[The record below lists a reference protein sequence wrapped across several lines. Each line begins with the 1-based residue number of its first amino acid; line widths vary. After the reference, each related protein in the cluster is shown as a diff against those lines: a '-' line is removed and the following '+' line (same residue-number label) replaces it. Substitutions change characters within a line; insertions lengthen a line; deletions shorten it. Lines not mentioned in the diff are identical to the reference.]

1 MFFNMSNMEAARFAV
16 RRRNY
21 RGVKR
26 DDPSDFIA
34 NKKQSGG
41 KIPTNTLDWSLS
53 SRGVTQRIKAGV
65 DAGGSIKSYFGV
77 KVSVS
82 QKISEIW
89 NMGSEVEFEI
99 NVDTLED
106 SEANDSGISDIDLST
121 DFCNT
126 SCDQTPPSKSR
137 VPEDIRLRIN
147 SRERDR
153 MHNLNGALDSL
164 RQVLPH
170 SRGPSVKKLSKLS
183 TLLLARNYIVTL
195 TKSLEELKNIVGDL
209 SCKSQPVHS
218 LQALSRLSG
227 ELRESSTTSR
237 PRVTPKSRYS
247 PYSVKSPHRQ
257 ERPTL
262 SCLNTSLSVNVNTS
276 LGVNMNSSLGVNLGN
291 SVPFADKTNVRGPQK
306 TDDKPKISFSVESLL
321 KKTCSKEDYQLES
334 SSNHGHLPNG
344 GPIPLPA
351 FYSVHPS
358 PFFYGH
364 SATYPNQP
372 VGTTYNY

>member
-1 MFFNMSNMEAARFAV
+1 
-16 RRRNY
+16 
-21 RGVKR
+21 
-26 DDPSDFIA
+26 
-34 NKKQSGG
+34 
-41 KIPTNTLDWSLS
+41 
-53 SRGVTQRIKAGV
+53 
-65 DAGGSIKSYFGV
+65 
-77 KVSVS
+77 
-82 QKISEIW
+82 
-89 NMGSEVEFEI
+89 MGSEVEFEI

-106 SEANDSGISDIDLST
+106 TEANDSGISDIDLST
-121 DFCNT
+121 DYCNT

-147 SRERDR
+147 SRERER

-218 LQALSRLSG
+218 LEALSRLSVGSG
-227 ELRESSTTSR
+227 EIRESRTPSL
-237 PRVTPKSRYS
+237 PRVIPKSRYS
-247 PYSVKSPHRQ
+247 PYSVKSPRRQ

-262 SCLNTSLSVNVNTS
+262 PVSCLNTSLSVNVNTD
-276 LGVNMNSSLGVNLGN
+276 LGVNLGN
-291 SVPFADKTNVRGPQK
+291 SVPFADKTNVREPQK

-321 KKTCSKEDYQLES
+321 NKTCSKEHNQLES
-334 SSNHGHLPNG
+334 SAYNGHLPNG

-351 FYSVHPS
+351 YSSGHPS
-358 PFFYGH
+358 PFFYSH

-372 VGTTYNY
+372 VGMTYI